1 MILLFANNAVSTIA
15 SPINAAAT
23 AVQIATGDGVKFP
36 NPVVGQE
43 FFKLT
48 FVDTATG
55 LITEICNCTARAGD
69 ILTIARAQEGTIA
82 HSWLAGDAAKNMT
95 TAQTQANFSQVQ
107 QAQAGLYN
115 YAVDTGTPNSYAV
128 ALTPAVTTRIPGL
141 YVRLKAANTN
151 TGAST
156 LNLGAGSFPIINPD
170 GTALGANAIIGGGIF
185 EVIDDGVNYQLISA
199 SQQAQSLAGGF
210 TTGGIQFRPTNEAIA
225 GWVIANA
232 TTIGGPASNAT
243 QLANV
248 TAANL
253 FAWHW
258 NNFSNTQCPLLTSA
272 GAPVARGLNAAADF
286 AANRQITVLDK
297 RGKGQ
302 IGVDTMGG
310 APTTLLNGV
319 PVTFGNTT
327 TPGSVLGQNLH
338 TLITAELAAH
348 SHNGGGTTGNDSPD
362 HVHNITPQPL
372 EAGTSQTGYGGG
384 GIPGPVN
391 MVVFG
396 PNSGGANTRHQHS
409 FGFTTDGGNGLSNT
423 PHNTVDLNMAGTW
436 YLKL

>member
-55 LITEICNCTARAGD
+55 LITEIVNCTARVGD
-69 ILTIARAQEGTIA
+69 VLTIVRAQEGTIA
-82 HSWLAGDAAKNMT
+82 QSWLAGDSAKNMT

-107 QAQAGLYN
+107 QAQAGLFN
-115 YAVDTGTPNSYAV
+115 YAVDAGTPNSYAV

-156 LNLGAGSFPIINPD
+156 LNIGAGSFPIINPD
-170 GTALGANAIIGGGIF
+170 LTQLGANAIIGGGIF
-185 EVIDDGVNYQLISA
+185 EVVDDGVIGYQLISA
-199 SQQAQSLAGGF
+199 SQQAQSLAGAA
-210 TTGGIQFRPTNEAIA
+210 TTGDMKSRPTNETIA

-248 TAANL
+248 IAQNL

-258 NNFSNTQCPLLTSA
+258 LNFSNTQCPVFTSA
-272 GAPVARGLNAAADF
+272 GAPTTRGVNAAADF
-286 AANRQITVLDK
+286 AANKQIQVYDK
-297 RGKGQ
+297 RGKGDV
-302 IGVDTMGG
+302 GVDTMGG
-310 APTTLLNGV
+310 AVTTRLAGV
-319 PVTFGNTT
+319 PVTSGSLTA
-327 TPGSVLGQNLH
+327 PGSVIGENLH
-338 TLITAELAAH
+338 ALLVAELAAH
-348 SHNGGGTTGNDSPD
+348 THVNTLSNPPHAHTTDAKSAASVTGTGGGDFQLVPLGAAIINAATQNTT
-362 HVHNITPQPL
+362 ITN
-372 EAGTSQTGYGGG
+372 ASVGSGTS
-384 GIPGPVN
+384 
-391 MVVFG
+391 
-396 PNSGGANTRHQHS
+396 
-409 FGFTTDGGNGLSNT
+409 
-423 PHNTVDLNMAGTW
+423 HNTVSLSDAMYY